1 MIGVSRHTMSALKI
15 AIGTDGITRTHQTTT
30 DGLKDIDMN
39 WCEDC
44 NHPKHTDVCHW
55 CDCEVKP

>member
-1 MIGVSRHTMSALKI
+1 MTGVSSHTVIVLKI
-15 AIGTDGITRTHQTTT
+15 AIGTDGITRTHQKTT
-30 DGLKDIDMN
+30 DGLKDTSMN

-44 NHPKHTDVCHW
+44 NHPNHNEACYW